1 MKEERAN
8 KNFQVKRENL
18 FKKLK
23 ETFGDQNIVIFRRQK
38 KNRDGVPSDDAFR
51 GSIYRGVSKNK
62 SKWQV
67 RLNKLHKLPL
77 DDDYGEFQEDVC
89 WSDR

>member
-1 MKEERAN
+1 M
-8 KNFQVKRENL
+8 
-18 FKKLK
+18 
-23 ETFGDQNIVIFRRQK
+23 
-38 KNRDGVPSDDAFR
+38 PSDDAFR

-89 WSDR
+89 WSYR

>member
-8 KNFQVKRENL
+8 KNFQLKRENL
-18 FKKLK
+18 LKKLK
-23 ETFGDQNIVIFRRQK
+23 ETKDESKIIIFRRMK
-38 KNRDGVPSDDAFR
+38 KNRDGLPSDDAFR

-67 RLNKLHKLPL
+67 R
-77 DDDYGEFQEDVC
+77 
-89 WSDR
+89 